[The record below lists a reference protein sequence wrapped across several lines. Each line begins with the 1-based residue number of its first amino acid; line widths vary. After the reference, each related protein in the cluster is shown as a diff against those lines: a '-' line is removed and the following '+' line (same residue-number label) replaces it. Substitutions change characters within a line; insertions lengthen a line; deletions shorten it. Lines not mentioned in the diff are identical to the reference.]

1 MLVCDDGSTDGTGA
15 VVDDIVARHPQM
27 RGIHHARN
35 QGIRETYE
43 HLYREAAKDFVF
55 LNSTDGQWDTAVLFE
70 LLPQT
75 RDWDVIIAARRHKH
89 YPPVRAFI
97 SWGFNLIPGMLFG
110 VQTHDAGAV
119 KLVRREII
127 QRFPLVSR
135 SPFSEAERLIRA
147 ARAGYR
153 ITITRRTRTPGSGD
167 NRAAPAARLVL
178 EAFVDVWRVW
188 RSLRAESRAARCGP
202 GNPWQDRRMPITD
215 DVQLG
220 PGVKIFHPDLVNLYG
235 CTVGAETKIGAF
247 VEIQKN
253 AAVGARC
260 KISSHTFVCEGVTIE
275 DEVFV
280 GHGVMFIND
289 RHPRATGA
297 AAHCRPTRTGRSCRR
312 SSSAAPRLA
321 AAWSSCAA
329 SRLARARIVGAGAVV
344 TRDVPD
350 DAVVDGRARASEMTP
365 DVISVSNR
373 STSSATRASCAGVSC
388 GYMGSETISPASRS
402 VTGKSPRW

>member
-1 MLVCDDGSTDGTGA
+1 VPPFPSVSVCFPAYNEEPTIARVLEDAHALLATSGLDYEMLVCDDGSTDGTGA

-75 RDWDVIIAARRHKH
+75 RDWDVIIAARRRKH

-153 ITITRRTRTPGSGD
+153 ITDHPTDTHARQWGQSGG
-167 NRAAPAARLVL
+167 ARGGLVL

-188 RSLRAESRAARCGP
+188 RSLRAGSP
-202 GNPWQDRRMPITD
+202 
-215 DVQLG
+215 
-220 PGVKIFHPDLVNLYG
+220 HPD
-235 CTVGAETKIGAF
+235 
-247 VEIQKN
+247 
-253 AAVGARC
+253 
-260 KISSHTFVCEGVTIE
+260 
-275 DEVFV
+275 
-280 GHGVMFIND
+280 
-289 RHPRATGA
+289 
-297 AAHCRPTRTGRSCRR
+297 
-312 SSSAAPRLA
+312 
-321 AAWSSCAA
+321 
-329 SRLARARIVGAGAVV
+329 GAGKSMA
-344 TRDVPD
+344 
-350 DAVVDGRARASEMTP
+350 GS
-365 DVISVSNR
+365 SNADHR
-373 STSSATRASCAGVSC
+373 
-388 GYMGSETISPASRS
+388 
-402 VTGKSPRW
+402 